1 MSPSTRTS
9 RNVSQNASRNTSR
22 HTQNYAYAIVASCIA
37 IMFFP
42 CAIILTCFGI
52 FITPVTQYFGVPK
65 VSFSLVFSVICLT
78 MMVALPITGR
88 LLKKHS
94 MRTILTID
102 TLLCGLAYGAM
113 GLVQAVWQLY
123 ICGVVIGIGLPGLIF
138 LAVPTLIGNWFSK
151 RVGFFTGLCFAF
163 TGIGGALFNPIGST
177 LIASGSDGWRMCYFI
192 FAAII
197 LACTLP
203 FTFFVVRD
211 KPSDLGLLPMG
222 SGEKNVAACTD
233 TSATTNTDISITTN
247 TDTDVA
253 TNASTDTGTVTEG
266 AHAQSSLDDGIS
278 AHTALRMPSFFMI
291 GAFYA
296 LITLNQQISQFF
308 PSYAATFAATAP
320 EIAAAGG
327 LIAGAVMVGQAVG
340 KVALGALNDTS
351 ERVACFVG
359 VLCGVA
365 GLVLL
370 WLKITALPIMLLG
383 AALFGV
389 VYAMT
394 TVETPILVR
403 AVFGNKDY
411 TVIYSRIAIVS
422 SLMSAIALV
431 VWSLIVDGSTGG
443 YDILFGLGF
452 VLMLSCLI
460 LALFALRNA
469 RWANCTR

>member
-9 RNVSQNASRNTSR
+9 RDTSQGASRNTSR

-88 LLKKHS
+88 LLKKYS

-123 ICGVVIGIGLPGLIF
+123 ICGIVIGIGLPGLIF

-222 SGEKNVAACTD
+222 SGEKNAAACAD
-233 TSATTNTDISITTN
+233 TS
-247 TDTDVA
+247 VA
-253 TNASTDTGTVTEG
+253 TSASTDTKTDTATVS

-278 AHTALRMPSFFMI
+278 AHKALRMPSFFMI

-340 KVALGALNDTS
+340 KVVLGALNDTS
-351 ERVACFVG
+351 ERIACFVG
-359 VLCGVA
+359 VLCGVV
-365 GLVLL
+365 GLALL
-370 WLKITALPIMLLG
+370 WLKIAALPIMLLG

-452 VLMLSCLI
+452 ALMLSCLI

-469 RWANCTR
+469 HWANCTR

>member
-9 RNVSQNASRNTSR
+9 RDTSQSASRSTSQ

-88 LLKKHS
+88 LLKKYS

-123 ICGVVIGIGLPGLIF
+123 ICGIVIGIGLPGLIF

-222 SGEKNVAACTD
+222 SGEKNAEASVG
-233 TSATTNTDISITTN
+233 TS
-247 TDTDVA
+247 
-253 TNASTDTGTVTEG
+253 ASTDTGTGAKTDVVTVS
-266 AHAQSSLDDGIS
+266 AHAQSNFDNGIS
-278 AHTALRMPSFFMI
+278 AHKALRMPSFFMI

-340 KVALGALNDTS
+340 KVVLGALNDAS
-351 ERVACFVG
+351 EKIACFVG
-359 VLCGVA
+359 VLCGVI

-370 WLKITALPIMLLG
+370 WLKITTLPVMLLG

-431 VWSLIVDGSTGG
+431 VWSLIVDGSAGG

>member
-1 MSPSTRTS
+1 
-9 RNVSQNASRNTSR
+9 
-22 HTQNYAYAIVASCIA
+22 
-37 IMFFP
+37 
-42 CAIILTCFGI
+42 
-52 FITPVTQYFGVPK
+52 
-65 VSFSLVFSVICLT
+65 ICLT

-88 LLKKHS
+88 LLKKYS

-197 LACTLP
+197 LVCTLP

-222 SGEKNVAACTD
+222 SGEKNVEA
-233 TSATTNTDISITTN
+233 S
-247 TDTDVA
+247 
-253 TNASTDTGTVTEG
+253 ASTDTGTVTEG

-308 PSYAATFAATAP
+308 PSYAATFSATAP

-351 ERVACFVG
+351 ERIACFVG
-359 VLCGVA
+359 VLCGVV

-411 TVIYSRIAIVS
+411 TIIYSRIAIVS

-431 VWSLIVDGSTGG
+431 VWSLIVDGSAGG

-452 VLMLSCLI
+452 ALMLSCLI
-460 LALFALRNA
+460 LALFALRTA

>member
-1 MSPSTRTS
+1 
-9 RNVSQNASRNTSR
+9 
-22 HTQNYAYAIVASCIA
+22 
-37 IMFFP
+37 MFFP

-88 LLKKHS
+88 LLKKYS

-123 ICGVVIGIGLPGLIF
+123 ICGIVIGIGLPGLIF

-222 SGEKNVAACTD
+222 SGEKNVEASVG
-233 TSATTNTDISITTN
+233 TS
-247 TDTDVA
+247 
-253 TNASTDTGTVTEG
+253 ASTDTKS
-266 AHAQSSLDDGIS
+266 AHAQSGLDDGIS
-278 AHTALRMPSFFMI
+278 AHKALRMPSFFMI

-308 PSYAATFAATAP
+308 PSYAATFSTTAP

-340 KVALGALNDTS
+340 KVVLGALNDTS
-351 ERVACFVG
+351 ERIACFVG
-359 VLCGVA
+359 VLCGVV

-411 TVIYSRIAIVS
+411 TIIYSRIAIVS

-431 VWSLIVDGSTGG
+431 VWSLIVDGSAGG

-452 VLMLSCLI
+452 ALMLSCLI

-469 RWANCTR
+469 RWANCIIGNNLP

>member
-9 RNVSQNASRNTSR
+9 RNASQSASRNTSR

-88 LLKKHS
+88 LLKKYS

-197 LACTLP
+197 LVCTLP

-222 SGEKNVAACTD
+222 SGEKNVEASVG
-233 TSATTNTDISITTN
+233 TS
-247 TDTDVA
+247 
-253 TNASTDTGTVTEG
+253 ASTDTKS
-266 AHAQSSLDDGIS
+266 AHAQSGLDDGIS
-278 AHTALRMPSFFMI
+278 AHKALRMPSFFMI

-308 PSYAATFAATAP
+308 PSYAATFSTTAP

-340 KVALGALNDTS
+340 KVVLGALNDTS
-351 ERVACFVG
+351 ERIACFVG
-359 VLCGVA
+359 VLCGVV

-370 WLKITALPIMLLG
+370 WLKITTLPIMLLG

-411 TVIYSRIAIVS
+411 TIIYSRIAIVS

>member
-1 MSPSTRTS
+1 
-9 RNVSQNASRNTSR
+9 
-22 HTQNYAYAIVASCIA
+22 
-37 IMFFP
+37 MFFP

-88 LLKKHS
+88 LLKKYS

-197 LACTLP
+197 LVCTLP

-222 SGEKNVAACTD
+222 SGEKNVEASVG
-233 TSATTNTDISITTN
+233 TS
-247 TDTDVA
+247 
-253 TNASTDTGTVTEG
+253 ASTDTKS
-266 AHAQSSLDDGIS
+266 AHAQSGLDDGIS
-278 AHTALRMPSFFMI
+278 AHKALRMPSFFMI

-340 KVALGALNDTS
+340 KVVLGALNDTS
-351 ERVACFVG
+351 ERIACFVG
-359 VLCGVA
+359 VLCGVV

-411 TVIYSRIAIVS
+411 TIIYSRIAIVS

-431 VWSLIVDGSTGG
+431 VWSLIVDGSAGG

-452 VLMLSCLI
+452 ALMLSCLI

-469 RWANCTR
+469 RWANCIIGNNLP

>member
-9 RNVSQNASRNTSR
+9 RDASQSESRNTSR
-22 HTQNYAYAIVASCIA
+22 HTQNYAYTIVASCIA

-88 LLKKHS
+88 LLKKYS
-94 MRTILTID
+94 MRMILTID

-123 ICGVVIGIGLPGLIF
+123 ICGIVIGIGLPGLIF

-203 FTFFVVRD
+203 FTFFVGRD

-222 SGEKNVAACTD
+222 SGEKNAEASVG
-233 TSATTNTDISITTN
+233 TS
-247 TDTDVA
+247 
-253 TNASTDTGTVTEG
+253 ASTDTGTGAKTDVVTVS
-266 AHAQSSLDDGIS
+266 AHAQSNFDNGIS
-278 AHTALRMPSFFMI
+278 AHKALRMPSFFMI

-340 KVALGALNDTS
+340 KVVLGALNDAS
-351 ERVACFVG
+351 EKIACFVG
-359 VLCGVA
+359 VLCGVI

-370 WLKITALPIMLLG
+370 WLKITTLPVMLLG

-431 VWSLIVDGSTGG
+431 VWSLIVDGSAGG

>member
-9 RNVSQNASRNTSR
+9 RNASQSESRNTSR

-88 LLKKHS
+88 LLKKYS

-197 LACTLP
+197 LVCTLP

-222 SGEKNVAACTD
+222 SGEKNVEA
-233 TSATTNTDISITTN
+233 S
-247 TDTDVA
+247 
-253 TNASTDTGTVTEG
+253 ASTDTKTDTATVSVHT
-266 AHAQSSLDDGIS
+266 QSSLDDGIS
-278 AHTALRMPSFFMI
+278 AHKALQMPSFFMI

-340 KVALGALNDTS
+340 KVVLGALNDTS
-351 ERVACFVG
+351 ERIACFVG
-359 VLCGVA
+359 VLCGVV

-452 VLMLSCLI
+452 ALMLSCLI

>member
-1 MSPSTRTS
+1 
-9 RNVSQNASRNTSR
+9 
-22 HTQNYAYAIVASCIA
+22 
-37 IMFFP
+37 
-42 CAIILTCFGI
+42 
-52 FITPVTQYFGVPK
+52 
-65 VSFSLVFSVICLT
+65 
-78 MMVALPITGR
+78 
-88 LLKKHS
+88 
-94 MRTILTID
+94 
-102 TLLCGLAYGAM
+102 M

-197 LACTLP
+197 LVCTLP

-222 SGEKNVAACTD
+222 SGEKNVEASVG
-233 TSATTNTDISITTN
+233 TS
-247 TDTDVA
+247 
-253 TNASTDTGTVTEG
+253 ASTDTKS
-266 AHAQSSLDDGIS
+266 AHAQSGLDDGIS
-278 AHTALRMPSFFMI
+278 AHKALRMPSFFMI

-308 PSYAATFAATAP
+308 PSYAATFSTTAP

-340 KVALGALNDTS
+340 KVVLGALNDTS
-351 ERVACFVG
+351 ERIACFVG
-359 VLCGVA
+359 VLCGVV

-411 TVIYSRIAIVS
+411 TIIYSRIAIVS

-431 VWSLIVDGSTGG
+431 VWSLIVDGSAGG

-452 VLMLSCLI
+452 ALMLSCLI

-469 RWANCTR
+469 RWANCIIGNNLP

>member
-9 RNVSQNASRNTSR
+9 RDTSQSASRNTSR

-88 LLKKHS
+88 LLKKYS

-197 LACTLP
+197 LVCTLP
-203 FTFFVVRD
+203 FTFFVVRN

-222 SGEKNVAACTD
+222 SGEKNVEA
-233 TSATTNTDISITTN
+233 S
-247 TDTDVA
+247 
-253 TNASTDTGTVTEG
+253 ASTDTATES
-266 AHAQSSLDDGIS
+266 AHAQSNLDDGIS
-278 AHTALRMPSFFMI
+278 AYTALRMPSFFMI

-351 ERVACFVG
+351 ERIACFVG
-359 VLCGVA
+359 ILCGVV

-370 WLKITALPIMLLG
+370 WLKITVLPIMLLG

-431 VWSLIVDGSTGG
+431 VWSLIVDGSAGG

-452 VLMLSCLI
+452 ALMLSCLI

>member
-9 RNVSQNASRNTSR
+9 RDASQSEFRNTSR

-88 LLKKHS
+88 LLKKYS

-222 SGEKNVAACTD
+222 SGEKNAAACAD
-233 TSATTNTDISITTN
+233 
-247 TDTDVA
+247 
-253 TNASTDTGTVTEG
+253 TDTGTDVAANVATSAKTDTATVN
-266 AHAQSSLDDGIS
+266 AHARSNLDDGVS
-278 AHTALRMPSFFMI
+278 AHKALRMPSFFMI

-340 KVALGALNDTS
+340 KVVLGALNDTS

-370 WLKITALPIMLLG
+370 WLKITTLPVMLLG

-431 VWSLIVDGSTGG
+431 VWSLIVDGSAGG

>member
-9 RNVSQNASRNTSR
+9 RDTSQGASRNTSQ

-88 LLKKHS
+88 LLKKYS

-123 ICGVVIGIGLPGLIF
+123 ICGIVIGIGLPGLIF

-222 SGEKNVAACTD
+222 SGEKNVEASVG
-233 TSATTNTDISITTN
+233 TS
-247 TDTDVA
+247 
-253 TNASTDTGTVTEG
+253 ASTDTGTGAKTDVVTVS
-266 AHAQSSLDDGIS
+266 AHAQSNFDNGIS
-278 AHTALRMPSFFMI
+278 AHKALRMPSFFMI

-340 KVALGALNDTS
+340 KVVLGALNDAS
-351 ERVACFVG
+351 EKIACFVG
-359 VLCGVA
+359 VLCGVI

-370 WLKITALPIMLLG
+370 WLKITTLPVMLLG

-394 TVETPILVR
+394 TVETPILGR
-403 AVFGNKDY
+403 AVFGNKEY

-431 VWSLIVDGSTGG
+431 VWSLIVDGSAGG

>member
-1 MSPSTRTS
+1 MSPSTRASRDTS
-9 RNVSQNASRNTSR
+9 QSESRNTSR

-123 ICGVVIGIGLPGLIF
+123 ICGIVIGIGLPGLIF

-197 LACTLP
+197 LVCTLP

-222 SGEKNVAACTD
+222 SGEKNVEA
-233 TSATTNTDISITTN
+233 S
-247 TDTDVA
+247 
-253 TNASTDTGTVTEG
+253 ASTDAKTATES
-266 AHAQSSLDDGIS
+266 AHAQSDLDDGIS
-278 AHTALRMPSFFMI
+278 AHKALRMPSFFMI

-351 ERVACFVG
+351 ERIACFVG
-359 VLCGVA
+359 VLCGVV

-431 VWSLIVDGSTGG
+431 VWSLIVDGSAGG

-452 VLMLSCLI
+452 ALMLSCLI

-469 RWANCTR
+469 RWANCTQ

>member
-9 RNVSQNASRNTSR
+9 RDTSQSASRSTSR

-88 LLKKHS
+88 LLKKYS

-123 ICGVVIGIGLPGLIF
+123 ICGIVIGIGLPGLIF

-203 FTFFVVRD
+203 FTFFIVRD

-222 SGEKNVAACTD
+222 SGEKNVEASASTD
-233 TSATTNTDISITTN
+233 AK
-247 TDTDVA
+247 TDVA
-253 TNASTDTGTVTEG
+253 TVSV
-266 AHAQSSLDDGIS
+266 HAQSSLDDGIS
-278 AHTALRMPSFFMI
+278 AHKALRMPSFFMI

-340 KVALGALNDTS
+340 KVTLGALNDTS
-351 ERVACFVG
+351 ERIACFVG
-359 VLCGVA
+359 VLCGVV
-365 GLVLL
+365 GLALL

-431 VWSLIVDGSTGG
+431 VWSLIVDGSAGG

>member
-9 RNVSQNASRNTSR
+9 RDASQSESRNTSR

-222 SGEKNVAACTD
+222 SGEKNVEA
-233 TSATTNTDISITTN
+233 S
-247 TDTDVA
+247 
-253 TNASTDTGTVTEG
+253 ASTDTGTVTEG

-340 KVALGALNDTS
+340 KVVLGALNDAS
-351 ERVACFVG
+351 EKIACFVG
-359 VLCGVA
+359 VLCGVI

-370 WLKITALPIMLLG
+370 WLKITTLPVMLLG

-431 VWSLIVDGSTGG
+431 VWSLIVDGSAGG

>member
-1 MSPSTRTS
+1 
-9 RNVSQNASRNTSR
+9 
-22 HTQNYAYAIVASCIA
+22 
-37 IMFFP
+37 MFFP

-78 MMVALPITGR
+78 MMVALPITGW
-88 LLKKHS
+88 LLKKYS
-94 MRTILTID
+94 MRMILTID

-123 ICGVVIGIGLPGLIF
+123 ICGIVIGIGLPGLIF

-222 SGEKNVAACTD
+222 SGEKNAEASVG
-233 TSATTNTDISITTN
+233 TS
-247 TDTDVA
+247 
-253 TNASTDTGTVTEG
+253 ASTDTGTGAKTDVVTVS
-266 AHAQSSLDDGIS
+266 AHAQSNFDNGIS
-278 AHTALRMPSFFMI
+278 AHKALRMPSFFMI

-340 KVALGALNDTS
+340 KVVLGALNDAS
-351 ERVACFVG
+351 EKIACFVG
-359 VLCGVA
+359 VLCGVI

-370 WLKITALPIMLLG
+370 WLKITTLPVMLLG

-431 VWSLIVDGSTGG
+431 VWSLIVDGSAGG

>member
-9 RNVSQNASRNTSR
+9 RDTSQGASRNTSQ

-88 LLKKHS
+88 LLKKYS

-123 ICGVVIGIGLPGLIF
+123 ICGIVIGIGLPGLIF

-197 LACTLP
+197 LVCTLP

-222 SGEKNVAACTD
+222 SGEKNVEASVG
-233 TSATTNTDISITTN
+233 TS
-247 TDTDVA
+247 
-253 TNASTDTGTVTEG
+253 ASTDTGTGAKTDVVTVS
-266 AHAQSSLDDGIS
+266 AHAQSNFDNGIS
-278 AHTALRMPSFFMI
+278 AHKALRMPSFFMI

-340 KVALGALNDTS
+340 KVVLGALNDAS
-351 ERVACFVG
+351 EKIACFVG
-359 VLCGVA
+359 VLCGVI

-370 WLKITALPIMLLG
+370 WLKITTLPVMLLG

-431 VWSLIVDGSTGG
+431 VWSLIVDGSAGG

>member
-9 RNVSQNASRNTSR
+9 RDASQSESRNTSR

-88 LLKKHS
+88 LLKKYN

-197 LACTLP
+197 LVCTLP

-222 SGEKNVAACTD
+222 SGEKNVEA
-233 TSATTNTDISITTN
+233 S
-247 TDTDVA
+247 
-253 TNASTDTGTVTEG
+253 ASTDTKTVTES

-278 AHTALRMPSFFMI
+278 AHKALRMPSFFMI

-308 PSYAATFAATAP
+308 PSYAATFSATAP

-351 ERVACFVG
+351 ERIACFVG
-359 VLCGVA
+359 VLCGIV

-431 VWSLIVDGSTGG
+431 VWSLIVDGSAGG

-452 VLMLSCLI
+452 ALMLSCLI

>member
-9 RNVSQNASRNTSR
+9 RDTSQGASRNTSR

-88 LLKKHS
+88 LLKKYS

-123 ICGVVIGIGLPGLIF
+123 ICGIVIGIGLPGLIF

-211 KPSDLGLLPMG
+211 KPSDFRLLPMG
-222 SGEKNVAACTD
+222 SGEKNVEASVG
-233 TSATTNTDISITTN
+233 TS
-247 TDTDVA
+247 
-253 TNASTDTGTVTEG
+253 ASTDTGTGAKTDVVTVS
-266 AHAQSSLDDGIS
+266 AHAQSNFDNGIS
-278 AHTALRMPSFFMI
+278 AHKALRMPSFFMI

-340 KVALGALNDTS
+340 KVVLGALNDAS
-351 ERVACFVG
+351 EKIACFVG
-359 VLCGVA
+359 VLCGVV

-431 VWSLIVDGSTGG
+431 VWSLIVDGSAGG

-452 VLMLSCLI
+452 VLMLNCLI

>member
-9 RNVSQNASRNTSR
+9 RDTSQGASRNTSR

-88 LLKKHS
+88 LLKKYS

-123 ICGVVIGIGLPGLIF
+123 ICGIVIGIGLPGLIF

-222 SGEKNVAACTD
+222 SGEKNVEA
-233 TSATTNTDISITTN
+233 S
-247 TDTDVA
+247 
-253 TNASTDTGTVTEG
+253 ASTDAKTATES

-278 AHTALRMPSFFMI
+278 AHKALRMPSFFMI

-340 KVALGALNDTS
+340 KVVLGALNDTS
-351 ERVACFVG
+351 ERIACFVG
-359 VLCGVA
+359 VLCGVV

-370 WLKITALPIMLLG
+370 WLKITALPVMLLG

-431 VWSLIVDGSTGG
+431 VWSLIVDGSAGG

-452 VLMLSCLI
+452 ALMLSCLI

-469 RWANCTR
+469 HWANCTR

>member
-9 RNVSQNASRNTSR
+9 RDTSQGASRNTSR

-88 LLKKHS
+88 LLKKYS

-123 ICGVVIGIGLPGLIF
+123 ICGIVIGIGLPGLIF

-197 LACTLP
+197 LVCTLP

-222 SGEKNVAACTD
+222 SGEKNVEA
-233 TSATTNTDISITTN
+233 S
-247 TDTDVA
+247 
-253 TNASTDTGTVTEG
+253 ASTDAKTATES
-266 AHAQSSLDDGIS
+266 AHAQSDLDDGIS
-278 AHTALRMPSFFMI
+278 AHKALRMPSFFMI

-340 KVALGALNDTS
+340 KVVLGALNDAS
-351 ERVACFVG
+351 EKIACFVG
-359 VLCGVA
+359 VLCGVI

-370 WLKITALPIMLLG
+370 WLKITTLPVMLLG

-431 VWSLIVDGSTGG
+431 VWSLIVDGSAGG

-469 RWANCTR
+469 RWANCIIGNNLP

>member
-9 RNVSQNASRNTSR
+9 RDTSQSASRSTSR

-88 LLKKHS
+88 LLKKYS

-203 FTFFVVRD
+203 FTFFIVRD

-222 SGEKNVAACTD
+222 SGEKNVEA
-233 TSATTNTDISITTN
+233 S
-247 TDTDVA
+247 
-253 TNASTDTGTVTEG
+253 ASTDAKTDTATVSV
-266 AHAQSSLDDGIS
+266 HARSNFDDGIS
-278 AHTALRMPSFFMI
+278 AHKALRMPSFFMI

-340 KVALGALNDTS
+340 KIVLGALNDTS
-351 ERVACFVG
+351 ERIACFVG
-359 VLCGVA
+359 VLCGVV

-431 VWSLIVDGSTGG
+431 VWSLIVDGSAGG

-452 VLMLSCLI
+452 ALMLSCLI

>member
-9 RNVSQNASRNTSR
+9 RDTSQGASRNTSR

-88 LLKKHS
+88 LLKKYS

-123 ICGVVIGIGLPGLIF
+123 ICGIVIGIGLPGLIF

-222 SGEKNVAACTD
+222 SGEKNVEASVG
-233 TSATTNTDISITTN
+233 TS
-247 TDTDVA
+247 
-253 TNASTDTGTVTEG
+253 ASTDTGTGAKTDVVTVS
-266 AHAQSSLDDGIS
+266 AHAQSNFDNGIS
-278 AHTALRMPSFFMI
+278 AHKALRMPSFFMI

-340 KVALGALNDTS
+340 KVVLGALNDAS
-351 ERVACFVG
+351 EKIACFVG
-359 VLCGVA
+359 VLCGVI

-370 WLKITALPIMLLG
+370 WLKITTLPVMLLG

-431 VWSLIVDGSTGG
+431 VWSLIVDGSAGG

-452 VLMLSCLI
+452 VLMLNCLI

>member
-9 RNVSQNASRNTSR
+9 RDTSQGASRNTSQ

-88 LLKKHS
+88 LLKKYS
-94 MRTILTID
+94 MRMILTID

-123 ICGVVIGIGLPGLIF
+123 ICGIVIGIGLPGLIF

-222 SGEKNVAACTD
+222 SGEKNAEASVG
-233 TSATTNTDISITTN
+233 TS
-247 TDTDVA
+247 
-253 TNASTDTGTVTEG
+253 ASTDTGTGAKTDVVTVS
-266 AHAQSSLDDGIS
+266 AHAQSNFDNGIS
-278 AHTALRMPSFFMI
+278 AHKALRMPSFFMI

-340 KVALGALNDTS
+340 KVVLGALNDAS
-351 ERVACFVG
+351 EKIACFVG
-359 VLCGVA
+359 VLCGVI

-370 WLKITALPIMLLG
+370 WLKITTLPVMLLG

-431 VWSLIVDGSTGG
+431 VWSLIVDGSAGG

>member
-9 RNVSQNASRNTSR
+9 RNASQSASRNTSR

-88 LLKKHS
+88 LLKKYS

-197 LACTLP
+197 LVCTLP

-222 SGEKNVAACTD
+222 SGEKNVEASVG
-233 TSATTNTDISITTN
+233 TS
-247 TDTDVA
+247 
-253 TNASTDTGTVTEG
+253 ASTDTKS
-266 AHAQSSLDDGIS
+266 AHAQSGLDDGIS
-278 AHTALRMPSFFMI
+278 AHKALRMPSFFMI

-308 PSYAATFAATAP
+308 PSYAATFSTTAP

-340 KVALGALNDTS
+340 KVVLGALNDTS
-351 ERVACFVG
+351 ERIACFVG
-359 VLCGVA
+359 VLCGVV

-411 TVIYSRIAIVS
+411 TIIYSRIAIVS

-431 VWSLIVDGSTGG
+431 VWSLIVDGSAGG

-452 VLMLSCLI
+452 ALMLSCLI

-469 RWANCTR
+469 RWANCIIGNNLP

>member
-9 RNVSQNASRNTSR
+9 RDTSQSASRNTSR

-88 LLKKHS
+88 LLKKYS

-123 ICGVVIGIGLPGLIF
+123 ICGIVIGIGLPGLIF

-222 SGEKNVAACTD
+222 SGEKNVEA
-233 TSATTNTDISITTN
+233 S
-247 TDTDVA
+247 
-253 TNASTDTGTVTEG
+253 ASTDAKPATAAVNTR
-266 AHAQSSLDDGIS
+266 AQSNLDDGIS
-278 AHTALRMPSFFMI
+278 AHKALRMPSFFMI

-308 PSYAATFAATAP
+308 PSYAATFSATAP

-351 ERVACFVG
+351 ERIACFVG
-359 VLCGVA
+359 ILCGVV

-443 YDILFGLGF
+443 YNILFGLGF

>member
-9 RNVSQNASRNTSR
+9 RDTSQGASRNTSQ

-88 LLKKHS
+88 LLKKYS

-123 ICGVVIGIGLPGLIF
+123 ICGIVIGIGLPGLIF

-222 SGEKNVAACTD
+222 SGEKNVEASVG
-233 TSATTNTDISITTN
+233 TS
-247 TDTDVA
+247 
-253 TNASTDTGTVTEG
+253 ASTDTGTGAKTDVVTVS
-266 AHAQSSLDDGIS
+266 AHAQSNFDNGIS
-278 AHTALRMPSFFMI
+278 AHKALRMPSFFMI

-340 KVALGALNDTS
+340 KVVLGALNDAS
-351 ERVACFVG
+351 EKIACFVG
-359 VLCGVA
+359 VLCGVI

-370 WLKITALPIMLLG
+370 WLKITTLPVMLLG

-431 VWSLIVDGSTGG
+431 VWSLIVDGSAGG

-469 RWANCTR
+469 RWANFTR

>member
-9 RNVSQNASRNTSR
+9 RNASQSASRNTSR

-88 LLKKHS
+88 LLKKYS

-197 LACTLP
+197 LVCTLP

-222 SGEKNVAACTD
+222 SGEKNVEA
-233 TSATTNTDISITTN
+233 SAD
-247 TDTDVA
+247 TDTD
-253 TNASTDTGTVTEG
+253 TKS

-320 EIAAAGG
+320 EIATAGG

-351 ERVACFVG
+351 ERIACFVG
-359 VLCGVA
+359 VLCGVI

-370 WLKITALPIMLLG
+370 WLKITTLPVMLLG

-431 VWSLIVDGSTGG
+431 VWSLIVDGSAGG

>member
-1 MSPSTRTS
+1 
-9 RNVSQNASRNTSR
+9 
-22 HTQNYAYAIVASCIA
+22 
-37 IMFFP
+37 MFFP

-88 LLKKHS
+88 LLKKYS
-94 MRTILTID
+94 MRMILTID

-123 ICGVVIGIGLPGLIF
+123 ICGIVIGIGLPGLIF

-192 FAAII
+192 FAATI

-222 SGEKNVAACTD
+222 SGEKNAEASVG
-233 TSATTNTDISITTN
+233 TS
-247 TDTDVA
+247 
-253 TNASTDTGTVTEG
+253 ASTDTGTGAKTDVVTVS
-266 AHAQSSLDDGIS
+266 AHAQSNFDNGIS
-278 AHTALRMPSFFMI
+278 AHKALRMPSFFMI

-340 KVALGALNDTS
+340 KVVLGALNDTS
-351 ERVACFVG
+351 EKIACFVG
-359 VLCGVA
+359 VLCGVV

-411 TVIYSRIAIVS
+411 TIIYSRIAIVS

-431 VWSLIVDGSTGG
+431 VWSLIVDGSAGG

-452 VLMLSCLI
+452 ALMLSCLI

-469 RWANCTR
+469 RWANCIIGNNLP

>member
-1 MSPSTRTS
+1 MPPSTRTS
-9 RNVSQNASRNTSR
+9 RDTSQGASRNTSR

-88 LLKKHS
+88 LLKKYS

-197 LACTLP
+197 LVCTLP

-211 KPSDLGLLPMG
+211 EPSDLGLLPMG
-222 SGEKNVAACTD
+222 SGEKNAAACAD
-233 TSATTNTDISITTN
+233 TSAVIDTE
-247 TDTDVA
+247 TDVA
-253 TNASTDTGTVTEG
+253 TES

-278 AHTALRMPSFFMI
+278 ARKALRMPSFFMI

-340 KVALGALNDTS
+340 KVVLGALNDTS
-351 ERVACFVG
+351 ERIACFVG
-359 VLCGVA
+359 VLCGVV

-370 WLKITALPIMLLG
+370 WLKITALPVMLLG

-431 VWSLIVDGSTGG
+431 VWSLIVDGSAGG

-452 VLMLSCLI
+452 ALMLSCLI

-469 RWANCTR
+469 RWANCIIGNNLP

>member
-9 RNVSQNASRNTSR
+9 RDASQSASRNTSR

-88 LLKKHS
+88 LLKKYS

-197 LACTLP
+197 LVCTLP

-222 SGEKNVAACTD
+222 SGEKNVEA
-233 TSATTNTDISITTN
+233 S
-247 TDTDVA
+247 
-253 TNASTDTGTVTEG
+253 ASTDTGTDVATNL
-266 AHAQSSLDDGIS
+266 ATSTSTDAKPPPR
-278 AHTALRMPSFFMI
+278 AHTHSQALTMASRHTRRSECRPS
-291 GAFYA
+291 
-296 LITLNQQISQFF
+296 S
-308 PSYAATFAATAP
+308 
-320 EIAAAGG
+320 
-327 LIAGAVMVGQAVG
+327 
-340 KVALGALNDTS
+340 
-351 ERVACFVG
+351 
-359 VLCGVA
+359 
-365 GLVLL
+365 
-370 WLKITALPIMLLG
+370 
-383 AALFGV
+383 
-389 VYAMT
+389 
-394 TVETPILVR
+394 
-403 AVFGNKDY
+403 
-411 TVIYSRIAIVS
+411 
-422 SLMSAIALV
+422 
-431 VWSLIVDGSTGG
+431 
-443 YDILFGLGF
+443 
-452 VLMLSCLI
+452 
-460 LALFALRNA
+460 
-469 RWANCTR
+469 

>member
-9 RNVSQNASRNTSR
+9 RDASLSESRNTSR

-88 LLKKHS
+88 LLKKYS

-123 ICGVVIGIGLPGLIF
+123 ICGIVIGIGLPSLIF

-197 LACTLP
+197 LVCTLP

-222 SGEKNVAACTD
+222 SDEKNVEACTD
-233 TSATTNTDISITTN
+233 TSITTN

-253 TNASTDTGTVTEG
+253 TSASTDAKTTTEG

-308 PSYAATFAATAP
+308 PSYAATFSTMAP

-340 KVALGALNDTS
+340 KIVLGALNDTS
-351 ERVACFVG
+351 ERIACFVG
-359 VLCGVA
+359 VLCGVV

-460 LALFALRNA
+460 LALFALRTA

>member
-9 RNVSQNASRNTSR
+9 RNASQSASRNTSR

-88 LLKKHS
+88 LLKKYS

-123 ICGVVIGIGLPGLIF
+123 ICGIVIGIGLPGLIF

-197 LACTLP
+197 LVCTLP

-222 SGEKNVAACTD
+222 SGEKNVEAG
-233 TSATTNTDISITTN
+233 
-247 TDTDVA
+247 
-253 TNASTDTGTVTEG
+253 ASTDAKTDTATEST
-266 AHAQSSLDDGIS
+266 HAQSSLDDGIS
-278 AHTALRMPSFFMI
+278 AHKALRMPSFFMI

-351 ERVACFVG
+351 ERIACFVG
-359 VLCGVA
+359 ILCGVV

>member
-1 MSPSTRTS
+1 MSPSARTS
-9 RNVSQNASRNTSR
+9 RDASQSESRNTSR
-22 HTQNYAYAIVASCIA
+22 HTQNYAYTIVASCIA

-88 LLKKHS
+88 LLKKYS
-94 MRTILTID
+94 MRMILTID

-123 ICGVVIGIGLPGLIF
+123 ICGIVIGIGLPGLIF

-222 SGEKNVAACTD
+222 SGEKNAEASVG
-233 TSATTNTDISITTN
+233 TS
-247 TDTDVA
+247 
-253 TNASTDTGTVTEG
+253 ASTDTGTGAKTDVVTVS
-266 AHAQSSLDDGIS
+266 AHAQSNFDNGIS
-278 AHTALRMPSFFMI
+278 AHKALRMPSFFMI

-340 KVALGALNDTS
+340 KVVLGALNDAS
-351 ERVACFVG
+351 EKIACFVG
-359 VLCGVA
+359 VLCGVI

-370 WLKITALPIMLLG
+370 WLKITTLPVMLLG

-431 VWSLIVDGSTGG
+431 VWSLIVDGSAGG

>member
-9 RNVSQNASRNTSR
+9 RDVSQSESRNTSR

-88 LLKKHS
+88 LLKKYN

-222 SGEKNVAACTD
+222 SGEKNAEASVG
-233 TSATTNTDISITTN
+233 TS
-247 TDTDVA
+247 
-253 TNASTDTGTVTEG
+253 ASTDTGTGAKTDVVTVS
-266 AHAQSSLDDGIS
+266 AHAQSNFDNGIS
-278 AHTALRMPSFFMI
+278 AHKALRMPSFFMI

-340 KVALGALNDTS
+340 KVVLGALNDAS
-351 ERVACFVG
+351 EKIACFVG
-359 VLCGVA
+359 VLCGVI

-370 WLKITALPIMLLG
+370 WLKITTLPVMLLG

-431 VWSLIVDGSTGG
+431 VWSLIVDGSAGG

>member
-9 RNVSQNASRNTSR
+9 RDASCSDSQNTSRKTPR
-22 HTQNYAYAIVASCIA
+22 HTQNYAYAIVAACIA

-52 FITPVTQYFGVPK
+52 FITPVTQYFDVPK
-65 VSFSLVFSVICLT
+65 VSFSLIFSVICLT
-78 MMVALPITGR
+78 MMGALPVTGK
-88 LLKKHS
+88 LLKTHS
-94 MRTILTID
+94 MRTVLTAG

-113 GLVQAVWQLY
+113 GLVQSVWQFY

-163 TGIGGALFNPIGST
+163 TGIGGALFNPIGSV
-177 LIASGSDGWRMCYFI
+177 LIASSLDGWRMCYFI
-192 FAAII
+192 FAAVI
-197 LACTLP
+197 LVCTLP
-203 FTFFVVRD
+203 FTLFVVRD

-222 SGEKNVAACTD
+222 SSEKN
-233 TSATTNTDISITTN
+233 
-247 TDTDVA
+247 
-253 TNASTDTGTVTEG
+253 DTGDGTTAIG
-266 AHAQSSLDDGIS
+266 AHTQSSLDEGIS
-278 AHTALRMPSFFMI
+278 AQDAMHMPSFFMI

-320 EIAAAGG
+320 EIAAGGG

-340 KVALGALNDTS
+340 KVALGALNDKS
-351 ERVACFVG
+351 ERIACYAGIF
-359 VLCGVA
+359 CGIA
-365 GLVLL
+365 GLALL
-370 WLKITALPIMLLG
+370 WLKIALLPVMLAG

-422 SLMSAIALV
+422 SLMSAIALI
-431 VWSLIVDGSTGG
+431 VWSLIVDGSDGG
-443 YDILFGLGF
+443 YGVLFGLGF

-460 LALFALRNA
+460 LALLTLKSARYANFAQ
-469 RWANCTR
+469 

>member
-9 RNVSQNASRNTSR
+9 CDTSQGASRNTSR

-88 LLKKHS
+88 LLKKYS

-123 ICGVVIGIGLPGLIF
+123 ICGIVIGIGLPGLIF

-211 KPSDLGLLPMG
+211 KPSHLGLLPMG
-222 SGEKNVAACTD
+222 SGEKNVEA
-233 TSATTNTDISITTN
+233 S
-247 TDTDVA
+247 
-253 TNASTDTGTVTEG
+253 ASTDTGTATES
-266 AHAQSSLDDGIS
+266 ARAQSSLDDGIS
-278 AHTALRMPSFFMI
+278 AHKALRMPSFFMI

-351 ERVACFVG
+351 ERIACFVG
-359 VLCGVA
+359 VLCGVV

>member
-9 RNVSQNASRNTSR
+9 RDASQSESRNTSR
-22 HTQNYAYAIVASCIA
+22 HTQNYAYTIVASCIA

-88 LLKKHS
+88 LLKKYS
-94 MRTILTID
+94 MRMILTID

-123 ICGVVIGIGLPGLIF
+123 ICGIVIGIGLPGLIF

-222 SGEKNVAACTD
+222 SGEKNAEASVG
-233 TSATTNTDISITTN
+233 TS
-247 TDTDVA
+247 
-253 TNASTDTGTVTEG
+253 ASTDTGTGAKTDVVTVS
-266 AHAQSSLDDGIS
+266 AHAQSNFDNGIS
-278 AHTALRMPSFFMI
+278 AHKALRMPSFFMI

-340 KVALGALNDTS
+340 KVVLGALNDAS
-351 ERVACFVG
+351 EKIACFVG
-359 VLCGVA
+359 VLCGVI

-370 WLKITALPIMLLG
+370 WLKITTLPVMLLG

-431 VWSLIVDGSTGG
+431 VWSLIVDGSAGG

-460 LALFALRNA
+460 LALFALRTA